1 MSIDVDVET
10 LASQGLSREILLNL
24 LNLASD
30 AIILLNDDGRIFS
43 FNRGA
48 ETVFGHSES
57 DLIGKSVN
65 VLIPQSF
72 HQAHQQYLQTFKQ
85 ADIESRVMN
94 SRRPVNGVR
103 KNGEVFH
110 LDAAISKI
118 RLADQWVFM
127 VIMRDIS
134 ESEQILAEL
143 QHYKLHLEDLVEQ
156 RTVELC
162 NLNQELEAFSY
173 SVSHDLRAPLRSIDG
188 FSQALLEDYS
198 DSFDE
203 LATDYLWRLRRA
215 SQHMGELIDNLL
227 ILSRVTRYDLS
238 FTTVNLSQLCQKIIP
253 EIVQLDPSRRVNWL
267 IPDNISCWCDEKLCE
282 ILLMNLLS
290 NAWKYSAREAQ
301 AEIEF
306 GVKMIDQETVFFIKD
321 NGVGFD
327 MAYVDKLFIAFQ
339 RLHGGDEFKGT
350 GVGLATVYRII
361 TRHHGRIWAEASVD
375 QGACFY
381 FTLLKG

>member
-350 GVGLATVYRII
+350 GVGLAT
-361 TRHHGRIWAEASVD
+361 
-375 QGACFY
+375 
-381 FTLLKG
+381 

>member
-72 HQAHQQYLQTFKQ
+72 HQAHQQYLHTFKQ

-327 MAYVDKLFIAFQ
+327 MAYVDKLFVAFQ

>member
-72 HQAHQQYLQTFKQ
+72 HQAHQQYLHTFKQ
-85 ADIESRVMN
+85 ADIESRAMN

-327 MAYVDKLFIAFQ
+327 MAYVDKLFVAFQ